1 MISIYKIE
9 DINDLTYVGSTS
21 TTLNMRLSQHRCHK
35 RRGQYVSSSKLNLD
49 NCIITLLEEC
59 SKEERKQREKY
70 WINHLDTVND
80 RKLDY
85 DDKQYHE
92 YMKQYHQKNKEKI
105 NSRKREYDKQYRKKN
120 KDKKKQWY
128 QQNKE
133 KILSKQRAGRL
144 LIRQQRRLL
153 PESRDHVPAP

>member
-9 DINDLTYVGSTS
+9 DINDLAYVGSTGQ
-21 TTLNMRLSQHRCHK
+21 TLNARLSGHRGDKKNGRYC
-35 RRGQYVSSSKLNLD
+35 SSSKLNLD

-85 DDKQYHE
+85 DFDNIYHE
-92 YMKQYHQKNKEKI
+92 YMKQYQIK
-105 NSRKREYDKQYRKKN
+105 
-120 KDKKKQWY
+120 
-128 QQNKE
+128 
-133 KILSKQRAGRL
+133 
-144 LIRQQRRLL
+144 RQQRRLL